1 MKIELFFTTY
11 FAALYGNIFAKALLI
26 AICADMV
33 FGSLRAIKY
42 RKWNSSV
49 GIDGGIRKVGMTAA
63 VLLLTLVDMLL
74 NINLIGWVDAEI
86 SAVLAS
92 AGIVKLG
99 ITELFAFLFTLY
111 EATSILKN
119 MLLCGLPIP
128 AGLRDKVAKWL
139 EKMTDETNVP
149 LRDEDKYPDISL
161 DEQQLISM
169 GLDNLK
175 KMADEWDLEYPEDVT
190 AEQLAAIIAKQPVTL
205 F

>member
-1 MKIELFFTTY
+1 MKLELFFTTY
-11 FAALYGNIFAKALLI
+11 FAALYGNIFARALLI

-42 RKWNSSV
+42 RKWNSAV
-49 GIDGGIRKVGMTAA
+49 GIDGGIRKVGMAAA

-74 NINLIGWVDAEI
+74 NVNLIGWVDAEV
-86 SAVLAS
+86 SAALSA

-128 AGLRDKVAKWL
+128 AGLRDKAAKWL
-139 EKMTDETNVP
+139 EKMTEETNAP
-149 LRDEDKYPDISL
+149 MREQYPELTLDK
-161 DEQQLISM
+161 EQLTAL

-175 KMADEWDLEYPEDVT
+175 KLADDFGLEYKDDITAEELARMIADETVT
-190 AEQLAAIIAKQPVTL
+190 VN
-205 F
+205 

>member
-1 MKIELFFTTY
+1 M
-11 FAALYGNIFAKALLI
+11 
-26 AICADMV
+26 
-33 FGSLRAIKY
+33 
-42 RKWNSSV
+42 
-49 GIDGGIRKVGMTAA
+49 
-63 VLLLTLVDMLL
+63 LLLTLVDMLL

-161 DEQQLISM
+161 DGQQLISM

-175 KMADEWDLEYPEDVT
+175 KMADDWDLDYPEDVT
-190 AEQLAAIIAKQPVTL
+190 AEQLAAIIASQPVSL
-205 F
+205 L